1 MFFNEV
7 KEIVLNILGV
17 EEKEIKPEAAFVEN
31 LGADSLDTIEIIMAI
46 EEKFNIVIP
55 DEEVKKIRTIQEAI
69 EAVKKQISDNR

>member
-1 MFFNEV
+1 VFFNEV